1 MNLHQEKYCHIYGYS
16 NIITHMKTTI
26 DITDS
31 LLLDAKNTASNE
43 NITLREIIE
52 TSLRKY
58 LSEKKAIS
66 NFELKKKSIGGLG
79 LQAGA
84 SLDWNTLAD
93 QVYG

>member
-1 MNLHQEKYCHIYGYS
+1 MNLHQESYCHIYGCS
-16 NIITHMKTTI
+16 NIISHMKTTI

-66 NFELKKKSIGGLG
+66 HL
-79 LQAGA
+79 
-84 SLDWNTLAD
+84 SLSHLS
-93 QVYG
+93 

>member
-1 MNLHQEKYCHIYGYS
+1 MNLHQESYCHIYGYS
-16 NIITHMKTTI
+16 NITTHMKTTI

-52 TSLRKY
+52 ASLRKY

-66 NFELKKKSIGGLG
+66 NFELKKNPSM
-79 LQAGA
+79 
-84 SLDWNTLAD
+84 
-93 QVYG
+93 V